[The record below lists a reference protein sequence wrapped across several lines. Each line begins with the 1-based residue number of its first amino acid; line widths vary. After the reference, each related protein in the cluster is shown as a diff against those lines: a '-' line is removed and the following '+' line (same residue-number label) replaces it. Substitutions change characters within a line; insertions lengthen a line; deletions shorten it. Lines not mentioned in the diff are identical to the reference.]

1 MGIGADDIFVLF
13 DKFEQAA
20 QRNPGAT
27 AYELG
32 CEAIPQASYA
42 MLLTSLTTAG
52 AFFSTAITP
61 VAPIRMFAVFLG
73 MMTLFDYLF
82 VVIICAPA
90 MVLQIRWV
98 QAINTKGPHA
108 LRYLKLSLL
117 DLCFW

>member
-90 MVLQIRWV
+90 MVLQIR
-98 QAINTKGPHA
+98 
-108 LRYLKLSLL
+108 
-117 DLCFW
+117 